1 MSFEKVFYSSF
12 VKGVGRTV
20 GVLTIFGS
28 LGLLYISFTNLYNY
42 NQDRLNNKENKQT
55 ITKEEKNVV
64 EVVPCQTDGF
74 DIGKVPCQT
83 DGFDIGK
90 VPCQLKSEMVEVD
103 IEDHLDI
110 EEEEKLIETIETIKI
125 KNYENNELFKKLF
138 DKIK

>member
-28 LGLLYISFTNLYNY
+28 LGLLYISFTNLYSYSSIKSN
-42 NQDRLNNKENKQT
+42 E
-55 ITKEEKNVV
+55 IKEEKNL
-64 EVVPCQTDGF
+64 
-74 DIGKVPCQT
+74 KVKEENT
-83 DGFDIGK
+83 EEN
-90 VPCQLKSEMVEVD
+90 VYENTE
-103 IEDHLDI
+103 ENT
-110 EEEEKLIETIETIKI
+110 EEEENVYEKLIENNEI